1 MKSVSA
7 QPSTSKIKIRSRMAA
22 AGIAALALIAAG
34 CSSSNTSSSAGAT
47 PVKGGT
53 AVWAEQP
60 AQQPTYIFPYVNSQN
75 ISNTNLFNLQYL
87 MYRPLYWF
95 GVGNKP
101 TVNYAVSVA
110 NPPTLSGR
118 TVTITLKHYMWSNG
132 TQVTAK
138 NVMFW
143 LNIKVVS
150 PTSLQMTLKHPYSL
164 TWFLYNDLSQ
174 VTPMPT
180 AWDRTASGPSNC
192 EAVVKD
198 CTAVY
203 NYLAG
208 QAKNLSGYASS
219 PIWGVVDGPWRLSQF
234 TADGHNIF
242 VPNKA
247 YTGPVKPKL
256 AEFQEVPFTTDAA
269 EYNVLRSSA
278 AGGQKI

>member
-1 MKSVSA
+1 MKSVSV

-34 CSSSNTSSSAGAT
+34 CSSNSTSSSGATT

-95 GVGNKP
+95 GVGDKP

-110 NPPTLSGR
+110 NPPTISGR
-118 TVTITLKHYMWSNG
+118 TVTITLKHYMFSNG

-143 LNIKVVS
+143 LNMELAEPTNYGAYTGFPANVSNIKVVS
-150 PTSLQMTLKHPYSL
+150 PTSLQMTLSHPYSL

-180 AWDRTASGPSNC
+180 AWDRTSSGPSNC

-203 NYLAG
+203 NYLAA
-208 QAKNLSGYASS
+208 QAKNLNSYA
-219 PIWGVVDGPWRLSQF
+219 
-234 TADGHNIF
+234 T
-242 VPNKA
+242 
-247 YTGPVKPKL
+247 
-256 AEFQEVPFTTDAA
+256 
-269 EYNVLRSSA
+269 
-278 AGGQKI
+278 